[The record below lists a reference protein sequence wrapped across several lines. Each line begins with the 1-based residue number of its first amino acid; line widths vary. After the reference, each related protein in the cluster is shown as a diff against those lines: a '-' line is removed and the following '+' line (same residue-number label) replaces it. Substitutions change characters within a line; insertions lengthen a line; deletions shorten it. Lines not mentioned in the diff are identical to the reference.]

1 MQRITRIV
9 LDNNDLNK
17 MSLLDQYNFLLS
29 FLKPHLTER
38 TFSILPIPKLI
49 DNNQYVGWYTHLEGQ
64 PVLLSSLTDEVRK
77 KQIEETLK
85 TRINDIEMTINSIPL
100 TSEQQKLIVSW
111 LPRIKSLGNQIY
123 VINDDPVIVNSFE
136 EPVLP
141 KPAIVPPVTTSKTLW
156 RWWHFLLIALLLI
169 GFLSLLGLLWY
180 LFGPSAKEKASNPLP
195 EVVQPVEEKKP
206 EIVQTIEPP
215 KEQKV
220 EPVVTEEPK
229 VEPDVVAV
237 TEPKIEPKPV
247 PAPKEDPKPKVK
259 NPPNC
264 IPKQE
269 IINNPNPSKMVLVFD
284 NSLSM
289 NVTLLEPPSEIEK
302 YFLYHFEIG
311 SYPNYM
317 SRQDITEFENRMT
330 RLPTRLSTSKKVALS
345 SIDKIQQNVDISLV
359 TLSTCPVADT
369 TPFYN
374 YANRGKLKSKIN
386 GLIPIDSSKSG
397 TALYSGIEKAS
408 GMLDGVK
415 RDDYILVISDGEDTC
430 AKKNICTLVNY
441 IAAQKPKLKINI
453 VDIAGEHKIDC
464 VANMTGGKVY
474 IAQTPNDMIK
484 QMNKAVSDMK
494 LNRPVCK

>member
-49 DNNQYVGWYTHLEGQ
+49 DNDRYVGWYTHLEGQ
-64 PVLLSSLTDEVRK
+64 PILLSSLTDEVRK

-85 TRINDIEMTINSIPL
+85 TRINDIETTIKSIAL
-100 TSEQQKLIVSW
+100 TSEQQKLIASW

-141 KPAIVPPVTTSKTLW
+141 KPAIVPAVIPPKALW
-156 RWWHFLLIALLLI
+156 RWWHFLLLALLLI
-169 GFLSLLGLLWY
+169 GLLSLLGLLWY
-180 LFGPSAKEKASNPLP
+180 FFGPYGKEKVPDPSQV
-195 EVVQPVEEKKP
+195 VVQPIEEKKP
-206 EIVQTIEPP
+206 ELVQAIDPP
-215 KEQKV
+215 QEQKV
-220 EPVVTEEPK
+220 EPVVTSEPK
-229 VEPDVVAV
+229 VESDVVTV

-247 PAPKEDPKPKVK
+247 PVAKEDPKPKVK

-264 IPKQE
+264 ISKQE
-269 IINNPNPSKMVLVFD
+269 MINNPNPSKMVLVFD

-289 NVTLLEPPSEIEK
+289 NITLAEPPSEIEK
-302 YFLYHFEIG
+302 YLRYHFEIG
-311 SYPNYM
+311 YPNYM
-317 SRQDITEFENRMT
+317 TSQDITAFENRMT
-330 RLPTRLSTSKKVALS
+330 RLPTRLTTSKKVALS
-345 SIDKIQQNVDISLV
+345 SIDKIQQNIDISLV
-359 TLSTCPVADT
+359 TLSTCPTADT
-369 TPFYN
+369 TPFYS
-374 YANRGKLKSKIN
+374 YANRGTLKSKIN
-386 GLIPIDSSKSG
+386 GLIPINSVKSG

-408 GMLDGVK
+408 AMLDGVK

-441 IAAQKPKLKINI
+441 IATQKPKLKINI

-474 IAQTPNDMIK
+474 IAQNPNDMIK
-484 QMNKAVSDMK
+484 QMNKAVSDLK